1 MTGAPRTTMTRL
13 PTSRRLIV
21 VGVPRVAVIVMPPAA
36 AVGVLAPAVWRLVV
50 ADVAVRVV
58 RRPSTVRTFLNR
70 REVGARA
77 VVGLRLVGRPA
88 LLSAA
93 TAVGGG
99 VGGVVPGAAV
109 WSVPFG
115 GVMLARMGMAGL
127 GVVG

>member
-36 AVGVLAPAVWRLVV
+36 AVGVLTAAVWRLGV
-50 ADVAVRVV
+50 ADVAVRIV
-58 RRPSTVRTFLNR
+58 RRPSAVRSFLNLR
-70 REVGARA
+70 GVGARA

-93 TAVGGG
+93 TAVRGG

-109 WSVPFG
+109 WSVRFV
-115 GVMLARMGMAGL
+115 GVMLTRMGMAGR